1 VLAEREND
9 GVDLTDI
16 ANKCIDHAL
25 LYHAVQAAQRARRV
39 TVSPI
44 RPCDHRE
51 PDVAVN
57 NDRALAALAMTSA
70 RRWQAIWAGIFLA
83 NRNPYSRGPATCAQT
98 LIAHIV
104 MSCSVE

>member
-44 RPCDHRE
+44 RPAIIENR
-51 PDVAVN
+51 
-57 NDRALAALAMTSA
+57 TS
-70 RRWQAIWAGIFLA
+70 
-83 NRNPYSRGPATCAQT
+83 P
-98 LIAHIV
+98 
-104 MSCSVE
+104 